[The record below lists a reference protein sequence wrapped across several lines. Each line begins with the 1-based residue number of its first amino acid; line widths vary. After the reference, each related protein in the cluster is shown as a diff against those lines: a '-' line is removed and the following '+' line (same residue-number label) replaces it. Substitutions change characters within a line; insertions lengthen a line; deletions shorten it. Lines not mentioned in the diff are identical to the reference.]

1 MSQQPMSPGDWATLQ
16 NLLDR
21 AQQNGMVGSALQTI
35 GVNEV
40 VSQWVD
46 GEIERSLQQTVVRP
60 AAKAKAAPAPMNGG
74 RQDACGWWLLHD
86 RCFEKAT

>member
-21 AQQNGMVGSALQTI
+21 AQQNGMVGSALQSI

-46 GEIERSLQQTVVRP
+46 GEI
-60 AAKAKAAPAPMNGG
+60 
-74 RQDACGWWLLHD
+74 
-86 RCFEKAT
+86 